1 MKLSIKKNQFILL
14 SIAIIW
20 SDACY
25 LKSAEKFTNS
35 FTYFLEEII
44 KLMTF
49 QKNYASPKTCRYL
62 RIVDNGIVLV

>member
-1 MKLSIKKNQFILL
+1 M
-14 SIAIIW
+14 IW
-20 SDACY
+20 SDECY
-25 LKSAEKFTNS
+25 LKSTEKFTNS

-49 QKNYASPKTCRYL
+49 QKNYASPKTCCYL